1 MKETNTKSY
10 VVIFAI
16 LIALLGL
23 NFTLSQ
29 RDLGCWGPVVTVG
42 ISCVQAFLLA
52 AYFMHLRESPKLNVV
67 FALSGFFFL
76 AILVAFVVTDNAGR
90 ARQLQQSPISSW
102 EQPDRVTL
110 PAAAQ
115 PAK

>member
-1 MKETNTKSY
+1 MKETNAKSY

-23 NFTLSQ
+23 NFALSQ

-42 ISCVQAFLLA
+42 ISCVQAFLLG
-52 AYFMHLRESPKLNVV
+52 AYFMHLRESPKLNWV
-67 FALSGFFFL
+67 FALSGVFFL

-90 ARQLQQSPISSW
+90 ASQQIKSPVSSW
-102 EQPDRVTL
+102 ELPENVTL
-110 PAAAQ
+110 PAPTQ